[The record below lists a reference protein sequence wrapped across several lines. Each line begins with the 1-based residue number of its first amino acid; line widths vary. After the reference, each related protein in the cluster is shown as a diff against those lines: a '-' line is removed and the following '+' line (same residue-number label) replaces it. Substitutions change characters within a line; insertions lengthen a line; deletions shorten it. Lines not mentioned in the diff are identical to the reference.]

1 MTWILPFSWIMFH
14 NCLLYSRK
22 LRRMKREGLIPMIT
36 TALVLL
42 LLLLPDSLL
51 AEPRARTVNFSCGSQ
66 PEHNTTLFVPNFV
79 STMENISV
87 QMRTLGF
94 GVAAMGTEPDR
105 SYAFAQCYGDLSLA
119 DCTWCYAEAR
129 TILPQCYPFN
139 GGRIYLD
146 GCFMRVENYTF
157 YHEYTG
163 PNDHAVCGNTT
174 RHDLEFRASARQ
186 SLSRAVSDA
195 PNNNGYARA
204 QLAVG
209 RGKNDS
215 VYVLADCWKTISAN
229 ACRACLESASAS
241 ITGCLPSSEGRA
253 LYTGCFM
260 RYSDTNFLNPIPRNG
275 NSRGK
280 RKYSDSTSFNFL
292 LYIY

>member
-1 MTWILPFSWIMFH
+1 
-14 NCLLYSRK
+14 
-22 LRRMKREGLIPMIT
+22 MKKKVFNPYTMIT
-36 TALVLL
+36 TTLVY
-42 LLLLPDSLL
+42 LLLPESLL
-51 AEPRARTVNFSCGSQ
+51 ADPRARTVNFSCGSQ

-87 QMRTLGF
+87 QMRTSGF
-94 GVAAMGTEPDR
+94 GIAATGTEPDR

-129 TILPQCYPFN
+129 TILPQCYPVN

-157 YHEYTG
+157 YHEYIG
-163 PNDHAVCGNTT
+163 SNDHAVCGNTT
-174 RHDLEFRASARQ
+174 RQDMEFRASARQ
-186 SLSRAVSDA
+186 ALSRAVAAA

-204 QLAVG
+204 QAAVG

-215 VYVLADCWKTISAN
+215 VYVLADCWRTISAD
-229 ACRACLESASAS
+229 ACRACLGNASAS

-260 RYSDTNFLNPIPRNG
+260 RYSDTNFLNPEPRNG

-280 RKYSDSTSFNFL
+280 KVESSFFESQL
-292 LYIY
+292 LLLS